1 MISNFCIYNTYT
13 KSVQYG
19 YLPWPT
25 SWGRWSSTDDPR
37 KIRKARSFL
46 NTRHPA
52 FPNIRIFLGDETVYR
67 VRIQL
72 ELVQYCVWKRI
83 SKRSNE
89 YSFKKWDGIM
99 SEQNTLNLIH
109 HLLLDSHGFFDG
121 SIFGRSYL
129 PRSNK
134 HFPLSHRVRKFQVS
148 CTTFFFHHYLNWKLE
163 KI

>member
-37 KIRKARSFL
+37 KVRKARSFL

-72 ELVQYCVWKRI
+72 ELSNTASGNELVKEVMSI
-83 SKRSNE
+83 LSKNE
-89 YSFKKWDGIM
+89 MK
-99 SEQNTLNLIH
+99 
-109 HLLLDSHGFFDG
+109 
-121 SIFGRSYL
+121 
-129 PRSNK
+129 
-134 HFPLSHRVRKFQVS
+134 
-148 CTTFFFHHYLNWKLE
+148 
-163 KI
+163 